1 MNTGQAKDVDGT
13 SQKSVSG
20 NVAPSGQGSSP
31 SRGRLPRYR
40 RVDETSDAIFPG
52 RELTGR
58 AVMSDSGGF
67 LHK

>member
-13 SQKSVSG
+13 TQKSVSG
-20 NVAPSGQGSSP
+20 NVAPSGQGCSP

-52 RELTGR
+52 RELTVRLAGR
-58 AVMSDSGGF
+58 DE
-67 LHK
+67 